1 MFNFKEPILENT
13 KALNL
18 IEHIEGKGLIAPS
31 NKGLLVKGN
40 NLDVMVSLLSEYK
53 GKIDLIYIDPP
64 YLTGLDFKT
73 KDGNFAYTDK
83 FTKEGYLQFVYE
95 RLYTMKELLSDTG
108 SIYVHVDY
116 RTSHYIKLILDDIFG
131 EDNFRNEIIWH
142 YQSGG
147 RQKNTFSKKHDTIFY
162 YSKSDKWIFNIHDV
176 GIERGAN
183 KRNNMKRE
191 IDENGKV
198 YFTIKSANK
207 IYKYYEDEKLTPP
220 DVWCDISHLQQKHPE
235 RLGYPTQKPEALLER
250 IIKASS
256 NEGDLVADFFAGS
269 GTTLAVSQKLNRNWI
284 GVDLGDESIKT
295 IKERMINLDATFDIK
310 ERMVNLDATFD
321 I

>member
-1 MFNFKEPILENT
+1 MKIEIIGNKTIDLNT
-13 KALNL
+13 KKDL
-18 IEHIEGKGLIAPS
+18 IDLEHIESKSLIPPA

-40 NLDVMVSLLSEYK
+40 NLDVMVSLLDVYK

-83 FTKEGYLQFVYE
+83 FSKDGYLQFIYE
-95 RLYTMKELLSDTG
+95 RLYIMRELLKDTG

-116 RTSHYIKLILDDIFG
+116 RTSHYLRFILDNLFG

-147 RQKNTFSKKHDTIFY
+147 RQQNSFSKKHDTIFY
-162 YSKSDKWIFNIHDV
+162 YSKSDKWIFNINEI

-198 YFTIKSANK
+198 YFTIKSGNK

-220 DVWCDISHLQQKHPE
+220 DVWTDLSHLQQKDPE

-250 IIKASS
+250 IIRSSS
-256 NEGDLVADFFAGS
+256 NEGDLVADFFSGS
-269 GTTLAVSQKLNRNWI
+269 GTTLAVAQKLNRNWI
-284 GVDLGDESIKT
+284 GVDMGDESIKT
-295 IKERMINLDATFDIK
+295 IK

-321 I
+321 IKEVT